1 MKQFSE
7 YLAKEMHQQL
17 ETLQLQT
24 DNTLQFSEKAICVMI
39 SIMQQ
44 LRTFLSK
51 YKFQDKAE
59 EIQFFKE
66 IKPQFSSRLVY
77 YNEIYNI
84 ESCRPF
90 GTCKEIRK
98 YYSSELDKLNVFFN
112 RNKEFYNY
120 YLKGNT
126 FLDEQYFLR
135 GKYDIKLTL
144 DSFFFQADHRFSTSY
159 DYKVATILANDL
171 IRTYLEKEFAFLG
184 EQAESTNFLSSGTG
198 KLKWTGSKVGI
209 IELVYALHTEGVF
222 NYGSCDLKEIATFF
236 GKAFEIDLGQ
246 FHRTFSEIIGRKSER
261 TKFLNRLMES
271 LVRRME
277 DYDAK

>member
-7 YLAKEMHQQL
+7 YLGKEMHQQL
-17 ETLQLQT
+17 ETLQMQT
-24 DNTLQFSEKAICVMI
+24 DSTLKFSEKAICI
-39 SIMQQ
+39 LIAILQQ
-44 LRTFLSK
+44 LKTFFRK

-59 EIQFFKE
+59 EIYFFKE

-90 GTCKEIRK
+90 GTCKEIREH
-98 YYSSELDKLNVFFN
+98 YSAELAKLNVFFN
-112 RNKEFYNY
+112 HNRAFYSY
-120 YLKGNT
+120 YMKGNT

-135 GKYDIKLTL
+135 GKHDVRLAL
-144 DSFFFQADHRFSTSY
+144 DSFFFQSDHQFSTSH

-171 IRTYLEKEFAFLG
+171 IRIHLEKELLLLD
-184 EQAESTNFLSSGTG
+184 EQTGASNLIPSGAG

-222 NYGSCDLKEIATFF
+222 NYGSCDLREIASFF
-236 GKAFEIDLGQ
+236 GKAFEVDLGQ

-261 TKFLNRLMES
+261 TKFLNSLQEN

-277 DYDAK
+277 EHDAK